1 MIARRSVRFYLAIS
15 HALFVFLVLGGTS
28 LVWYTGQEQV
38 AEGAIRKH
46 LEQRAR
52 LMATTSDIDQ
62 TLNFSPNIPVFYTA
76 LASNLEVYYLTTDL
90 RLRSLTDQ
98 ALEEE
103 DQQIAMQLGK
113 SALQGSTVSKEVYSQ
128 DFSHETLYAAAPV
141 FDRSG
146 KVIGAVC
153 LSLSLKEFEATIK
166 RTRSSLVGF
175 TAGMAALSL
184 ILGVMLATLL
194 TRPLSKAQHLAAR
207 VAGGDYDVRLPEK
220 GPQELAELASY
231 LNRMADELQL
241 QTRQRKIV
249 LANLTHE
256 LARPLGG
263 LHLGVE
269 SLREGAIQDPALA
282 DDMLKDM
289 DQTIQ
294 RMEALIDDLSLAAR
308 PLSVPLKL
316 NLHPVAVEPLLQ
328 GLKSRFWPRA
338 ESLGVRLEVSLPTD
352 VPEVMADELRLFQI
366 VSNLIDNAVK
376 FSPQGGK
383 VILSAEI
390 VGSSLRLTVEDHGP
404 GIPERDLE
412 RVFEPFFQGE
422 SPAKIRQGMGL
433 GLSIAHRL
441 ALAHHGSLGLRNL
454 PGGGLLASLILPLA
468 GS

>member
-15 HALFVFLVLGGTS
+15 HALFVFVVLGGTS
-28 LVWYTGQEQV
+28 LIWYTQQEQI
-38 AEGAIRKH
+38 AESAIRKQ
-46 LEQRAR
+46 LEERAR
-52 LMATTSDIDQ
+52 LLATTSDVDQ
-62 TLNFSPNIPVFYTA
+62 TQDFSLNMPVFYTA
-76 LASNLEVYYLTTDL
+76 LASNLEVYYLTTDF
-90 RLRSLTDQ
+90 RLRSLSDQ
-98 ALEEE
+98 AFDEE
-103 DQQIAMQLGK
+103 DQQVALELGK
-113 SALQGSTVSKEVYSQ
+113 SALQGSTVSKEVYSP
-128 DFSHETLYAAAPV
+128 DYSHETLYAAAPV
-141 FDRSG
+141 FDRDG
-146 KVIGAVC
+146 RVIGAVC
-153 LSLSLKEFEATIK
+153 LSLSLNDFEATIK
-166 RTRSSLVGF
+166 STRTWLVGF

-184 ILGVMLATLL
+184 ILGAILAIVL
-194 TRPLSKAQHLAAR
+194 TRPLSKAQRLAAR
-207 VAGGDYDVRLPEK
+207 VADGDYNVRVPEK

-231 LNRMADELQL
+231 LNRMADELQD
-241 QTRQRKIV
+241 QTRQREIV

-308 PLSVPLKL
+308 PVSIPLKL
-316 NLHPVAVEPLLQ
+316 NLHPVAVEPLVQ

-338 ESLGVRLEVSLPTD
+338 DSLGVRLEVCLPAD
-352 VPEVMADELRLFQI
+352 LPEVMADELRLFQI
-366 VSNLIDNAVK
+366 MSNLIDNAVK

-390 VGSSLRLTVEDHGP
+390 IGSSLQLNVQDCGP
-404 GIPERDLE
+404 GIPEGDLE
-412 RVFEPFFQGE
+412 HIFEPFFQSD

-441 ALAHHGSLGLRNL
+441 AVAHHGSLELQNL

-468 GS
+468 NV